1 MRRRAWL
8 VVAWWAL
15 AGAAPS
21 GADAVP
27 APDPSAC
34 VQAAVGAAQARYRT
48 LRDLSAR
55 FEQESRSVAF
65 GAGATVARSS
75 GEVVFAKP
83 GKMRWTYREPE
94 PSLVVSDGEWLWI
107 YDPAAREAQKLGVGD
122 GALSG
127 AAVQFL
133 LGEGEILAAFQVEAE
148 TCSATEAHLTLV
160 PREPAPYET
169 LRIVVD
175 PRSGDLR
182 ETEVVDLLGNA
193 TRVAFQDLRADTGPA
208 PEMFQFQAPEGV
220 EVIELS
226 TTPR

>member
-1 MRRRAWL
+1 MA
-8 VVAWWAL
+8 VAWWAL
-15 AGAAPS
+15 AGAGPS
-21 GADAVP
+21 AADAAP
-27 APDPSAC
+27 EPDPSAC
-34 VQAAVGAAQARYRT
+34 VRAAVGAIQARYRA

-55 FEQESRSVAF
+55 FEQESRSAAF
-65 GAGATVARSS
+65 GAGGITRSS

-94 PSLVVSDGEWLWI
+94 PSLVVSDGRWLWI
-107 YDPAAREAQKLGVGD
+107 YDPTAREAQKLGVGD

-133 LGEGEILAAFQVEAE
+133 LGEGEILAAFQVDAE
-148 TCSATEAHLTLV
+148 SCSETEARLRLV
-160 PREPAPYET
+160 PREPAAYET
-169 LRIVVD
+169 LQIVAD

-193 TRVAFQDLRADTGPA
+193 TRVAFHDLRTDTGPA
-208 PEMFQFQAPEGV
+208 PELFQFQAPEGV

-226 TTPR
+226 TIP